1 MNTWKNRMGTLRK
14 FRKKVMKSNLRF
26 DADMYNNILGSLVIT
41 HYVLNKLDGVDLDVQ
56 TIKSEWKRLVKKG
69 NLSFWVDD
77 KDFIPKALAIFN
89 MKPIYGKFAMCQST
103 FNVLFLP
110 YIDGTVLPIR
120 EDGIYPMTARS
131 GKIYPVLETNK
142 DTEEEK
148 ENADEQRDQREDK

>member
-1 MNTWKNRMGTLRK
+1 MGTLRK

-69 NLSFWVDD
+69 NLSFWLDD

-89 MKPIYGKFAMCQST
+89 MKPIYGKFAMCQSS
-103 FNVLFLP
+103 FNTLFLP
-110 YIDGTVLPIR
+110 YLDDNILPIR
-120 EDGIYPMTARS
+120 EDGTYPNTAVN
-131 GKIYPVLETNK
+131 GKIYPI
-142 DTEEEK
+142 TEPK
-148 ENADEQRDQREDK
+148 IL

>member
-1 MNTWKNRMGTLRK
+1 MGTLRK

-69 NLSFWVDD
+69 NLSFWLDD

-89 MKPIYGKFAMCQST
+89 MKPIYGKFAMCQSS
-103 FNVLFLP
+103 FNTLFLP
-110 YIDGTVLPIR
+110 YLDDNILPIR
-120 EDGIYPMTARS
+120 EDGIYPNTAVN
-131 GKIYPVLETNK
+131 GKIYPI
-142 DTEEEK
+142 TEPK
-148 ENADEQRDQREDK
+148 IL